1 VDQLEKNDG
10 QDRSTEDHDELG
22 LDHYEG
28 RSWQGWHHHVTLTMT
43 AFAFLVVEML
53 RLKKN
58 FWTELAPAEGAA

>member
-1 VDQLEKNDG
+1 LVKIRWWIEQGYQQLK
-10 QDRSTEDHDELG
+10 DELG

-58 FWTELAPAEGAA
+58 FWTELAPAEGA